1 MKYLRS
7 ALIILCFGVFGLG
20 AMVLNFFVFPI
31 LKKIYKYEKRT
42 EMYSE
47 IIRHLWRFFINLITA
62 LKLIKLEI
70 KDKNALQ
77 NIKNKVIVATHPS
90 FIDIVILVALIP
102 KSTGFAKKDAA
113 HNFIFKNLVS
123 GLFIS
128 NDIEL
133 EELKSETKKYLDM
146 GFNVIIFP
154 MGTRHR
160 KNEYPKIK
168 KGASL
173 VALNAHKNIVPIKIY
188 TNKAFL
194 FINQPFYEAGK
205 DTIIYAIEVL
215 PEIRLDQY
223 YSDSEII
230 MKKNITK
237 QIENSLYS

>member
-1 MKYLRS
+1 M
-7 ALIILCFGVFGLG
+7 A
-20 AMVLNFFVFPI
+20 LNFFVFPI
-31 LKKIYKYEKRT
+31 LKMMYKYEKRT

-47 IIRHLWRFFINLITA
+47 IIRHLWMFFINLITA
-62 LKLIKLEI
+62 LKLIKLNI

-123 GLFIS
+123 GLFIP

-160 KNEYPKIK
+160 KNEHPQIK

-173 VALNAHKNIVPIKIY
+173 AALNAHKNIVPIKMY
-188 TNKAFL
+188 TNNDFL
-194 FINQPFYEAGK
+194 FINQPFYAGGE
-205 DTIIYAIEVL
+205 DTIIYDIEVL
-215 PEIRLDQY
+215 PEICLGQY
-223 YSDSEII
+223 YDDSEII